1 MHTEKYHMV
10 LVAYRLT
17 DDVTSDVHAGV
28 RELMDYGVRRMYSA
42 SGKDGRLY
50 SGRDTT
56 YTTRA
61 TRLTIVTPRKLIMK
75 VSVPKEEYL
84 LKKKSSKILFERDI
98 QLLLFCLLVLNKNL
112 CCYFWIKRI
121 LKHIGGIFTTCIRQK

>member
-1 MHTEKYHMV
+1 MVFLKMPEVFRMHTEKYHMV

-61 TRLTIVTPRKLIMK
+61 TRLTIVTPRKLMMK

-84 LKKKSSKILFERDI
+84 LKKNHQKYYLRETY
-98 QLLLFCLLVLNKNL
+98 N
-112 CCYFWIKRI
+112 CYSFVYW
-121 LKHIGGIFTTCIRQK
+121 C